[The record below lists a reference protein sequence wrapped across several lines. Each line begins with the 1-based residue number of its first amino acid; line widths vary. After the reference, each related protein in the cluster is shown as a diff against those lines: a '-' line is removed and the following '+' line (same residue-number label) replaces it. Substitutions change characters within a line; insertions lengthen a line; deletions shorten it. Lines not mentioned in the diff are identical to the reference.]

1 MEMNKKI
8 MLQTKDL
15 SKKFKKDYVVKDLNI
30 EVHQGDIYGFLGPN
44 GAGKTT
50 TLKMILGFLNPTE
63 GDSFIYGKSIKEN
76 KNEILRS
83 VGAMIET
90 PKFYENLTGRKNL
103 QVIAELYGKEAKA
116 RVDEVLEIVEMKDT
130 GNKKVKEY
138 SMGMKQRLG
147 IARAFLNDPQ
157 LIVLDE
163 PTNGLDPYG
172 MKSIRE
178 LITKLTKKYNKTFI
192 VSTHLLNEV
201 ELMCNKV
208 GIIHNGILIEEIDMK
223 ELGEKKSK
231 DISFED
237 YFISLTQEGRN
248 YV

>member
-1 MEMNKKI
+1 MNEGLI
-8 MLQTKDL
+8 LQTKNL
-15 SKKFKKDYVVKDLNI
+15 SKKFKKDYAVKDLNI
-30 EVHQGDIYGFLGPN
+30 NVSKGDIYGFLGPN

-50 TLKMILGFLNPTE
+50 TLKLILGFLNPTK
-63 GDSFIYGKSIKEN
+63 GDAFIYDKSIKDN
-76 KNEILRS
+76 KNQILNS

-103 QVIAELYGKEAKA
+103 QIIAQLYGGSAKA
-116 RVDEVLEIVEMKDT
+116 RVDEVLEIVEMKDA
-130 GNKKVKEY
+130 GNKKVKDY
-138 SMGMKQRLG
+138 SLGMKQRLG

-157 LIVLDE
+157 LIILDE

-178 LITKLTKKYNKTFI
+178 LIIKLTKKYNKTFI

-208 GIIHNGILIEEIDMK
+208 GIIHNGSLIEEISMK
-223 ELGEKKSK
+223 ELEEKKSK
-231 DISFED
+231 DVSFED